1 MRQHSPSVRTGIAVP
16 GVVAGLLLA
25 GCGGSVEGP
34 AAEATPGADEL
45 ALVTA
50 VGVAKGLG
58 EAGLPVRR
66 VAMCTPPAPAPEG
79 HPRPRAAAFDDLR
92 VSTDD
97 PRRVIREGGVV
108 EVYDSPADVRARLR
122 QLDEQALA
130 AQSYGFDEGGQA
142 LQSERRLTEG
152 KVLLRLSGHLRDR
165 AVSGYAK
172 TLRLVSATTR
182 PPDLSL
188 LHDTEEAPCST

>member
-1 MRQHSPSVRTGIAVP
+1 MKQHTPFVRPGLAVP
-16 GVVAGLLLA
+16 GAVASLLLA
-25 GCGGSVEGP
+25 GCGGS
-34 AAEATPGADEL
+34 ATPPASDATADADEVAL
-45 ALVTA
+45 ATA
-50 VGVAKGLG
+50 VGVAVGLRQ
-58 EAGLPVRR
+58 ESLPVRR

-79 HPRPRAAAFDDLR
+79 HPRPRAATFDDLR

-108 EVYDSPADVRARLR
+108 EVYDSPAQVRRRIR

-142 LQSERRLTEG
+142 LQPERRVTEG
-152 KVLLRLSGHLRDR
+152 HLLLRLSGDLGDR
-165 AVSGYAK
+165 AVRQYAK
-172 TLRLVSATTR
+172 ALRRVASTAS
-182 PPDLSL
+182 PDLSL